1 MVPITLIA
9 AVNKQRVIGHAN
21 ELLYDIPEDMA
32 FFKEVTTDGIVIM
45 GRNTYDSIGQPL
57 KNRINFVVTSKTE
70 ELQSR
75 PENGSTL
82 FVVSD
87 LRRALDMARA
97 MAVLRKLPTVY
108 VIGGSQIYSACMI
121 MTDCLLLTE
130 IDDDTSGDSYF
141 PPYPS
146 TEWREV
152 GRSDMLKSERNPD
165 APQFQFVTYER

>member
-9 AVNKQRVIGHAN
+9 AVNKQRIIGRDN

-32 FFKEVTTDGIVIM
+32 FFSEVTANGIVIM

-57 KNRINFVVTSKTE
+57 KNRINFVVTSKTDD
-70 ELQSR
+70 LK
-75 PENGSTL
+75 TL
-82 FVVSD
+82 DEYGVSLFAISD
-87 LRRALDMARA
+87 LRRTLDFARA

-108 VIGGSQIYSACMI
+108 VIGGAQIYSACMI
-121 MTDCLLLTE
+121 MADCLLLTE
-130 IDDDTSGDSYF
+130 IDDDANGDSYF
-141 PPYPS
+141 PAYPS

-152 GRSDMLKSERNPD
+152 GRSDMLKSEQNPD

>member
-9 AVNKQRVIGHAN
+9 AVNKQRVIGRDN

-32 FFKEVTTDGIVIM
+32 FFSEVTANGIVVM
-45 GRNTYDSIGQPL
+45 GRNAYDSIGQPL
-57 KNRINFVVTSKTE
+57 KNRINFVVTSK
-70 ELQSR
+70 
-75 PENGSTL
+75 PNGLKALDEYGLSL
-82 FVVSD
+82 FAVSD

-97 MAVLRKLPTVY
+97 GAVLRKLPTVY
-108 VIGGSQIYSACMI
+108 VIGGAQIYSACMI
-121 MTDCLLLTE
+121 MADRLLLTE
-130 IDDDTSGDSYF
+130 IDDDASGDSYF
-141 PPYPS
+141 PSYPS